1 MRSNYTTGKLGHVL
15 GYSYPVFF
23 YVPLAYLNRSFMY
36 LVLKKIKKAVNLSVF
51 LKLLLEILT
60 HLLYTL
66 VRKFS
71 NGYLSVGI
79 T

>member
-1 MRSNYTTGKLGHVL
+1 
-15 GYSYPVFF
+15 
-23 YVPLAYLNRSFMY
+23 MY